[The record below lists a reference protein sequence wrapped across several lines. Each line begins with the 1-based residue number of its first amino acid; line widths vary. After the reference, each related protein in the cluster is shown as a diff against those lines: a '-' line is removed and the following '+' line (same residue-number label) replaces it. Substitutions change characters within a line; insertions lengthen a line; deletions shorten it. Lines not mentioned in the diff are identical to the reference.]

1 MAHEPATDLERRLA
15 QAQRAL
21 SEALERQAANDEVLR
36 VISSSPGE
44 LKPLFKA
51 MLANAVRI
59 CEATI
64 GTLYLREG
72 DVFRTVAIQNA
83 PPAYVEARTRELIP
97 PPPSLGRL
105 LATKQAVQIAD
116 VKTIPSYV
124 ESNPFVVTPVDLGGY
139 RTTLAVPM
147 LKEELIGAI
156 TINRQEVRTFTDK
169 QIELVK
175 NFAAQ
180 AVIAIEKVDCLEDTR
195 WRVRSRRREL
205 PRRSFLARRHRMPT

>member
-105 LATKQAVQIAD
+105 LATKQVVQIAD
-116 VKTIPSYV
+116 VKRYRPTSKAIPLSLRPSISAAIGRHSRFSWAEQERRLFWQV
-124 ESNPFVVTPVDLGGY
+124 SGEIG
-139 RTTLAVPM
+139 LA
-147 LKEELIGAI
+147 LIGADS
-156 TINRQEVRTFTDK
+156 EVLFQSPE
-169 QIELVK
+169 QIAEVSAEPPEYL
-175 NFAAQ
+175 
-180 AVIAIEKVDCLEDTR
+180 LL
-195 WRVRSRRREL
+195 RSPDL
-205 PRRSFLARRHRMPT
+205 GPRSSVAENS